1 MNKLKS
7 TQELNSLI
15 EEKTKQRQAD
25 KRITLT
31 VSAGT
36 CGRARGSEEVIAA
49 LEEQVEK
56 KNLGDKVRI
65 KVTGCHGFC
74 EAEPN
79 IIFHPQDLFYQHVQ
93 PKDSDKIIEET
104 VLNEQIIDTLL
115 YAEPESGEKIEKEQ
129 DISFYTKQKRIVLGA
144 NVHIEPTKIDDY
156 LSIGGYQA
164 LAKVLNNMT
173 PEDVIA
179 AVKDSGLRGRGGAG
193 FPTGA
198 KWEFTRKAKS
208 DIKYIICN
216 ADEGDPGAYM
226 DRSLM
231 EGNPHRVLEGMIIGA
246 YAIGAQEGY
255 IYIRE
260 EYPLALHHI
269 TRAINQAEELGLLG
283 DNILGSGFSLK
294 INIIKGAGA
303 FVCGEETALIASAEG
318 RVGEPRQRPPFPAV
332 KGLWNRPTNINNVET
347 WGNIPLIV
355 NKGADW
361 FSGIGTEHS
370 KGTKIF
376 SLVGKINNT
385 GLVEVPMGLTLR
397 EIIFDVGG
405 GIPGGKKF
413 KAVQTGGPS
422 GGCLPAEK
430 LDLPIDYESLKEAGS
445 IMGSGGMIIM
455 DENTC
460 MVDVSKYFLNFLR
473 DESCGKCLSCREGTQ
488 RLWEI
493 VDKITRGEG
502 KAEDLDLLEELA
514 HSVKDASMCGLGQTA
529 ANPVLSTLRYFR
541 DEYEAHVKD
550 KTCPAGV
557 CKDLIT
563 YSVIP
568 ENCTGCMACLKVCP
582 SDAVTGEKKEVHEI
596 DEEKC
601 IKCGACFEAC
611 RFDAIKVE

>member
-79 IIFHPQDLFYQHVQ
+79 IILHPQDLFYQHVQ

-104 VLNEQIIDTLL
+104 VLNEQIIDKLL

-129 DISFYTKQKRIVLGA
+129 DISFYTKQKRIVLGD

-156 LSIGGYQA
+156 LSIGGYKA

-179 AVKDSGLRGRGGAG
+179 AVKDSRLRGRGGAG

-246 YAIGAQEGY
+246 YAIGA
-255 IYIRE
+255 
-260 EYPLALHHI
+260 
-269 TRAINQAEELGLLG
+269 
-283 DNILGSGFSLK
+283 
-294 INIIKGAGA
+294 
-303 FVCGEETALIASAEG
+303 
-318 RVGEPRQRPPFPAV
+318 
-332 KGLWNRPTNINNVET
+332 
-347 WGNIPLIV
+347 
-355 NKGADW
+355 
-361 FSGIGTEHS
+361 
-370 KGTKIF
+370 
-376 SLVGKINNT
+376 
-385 GLVEVPMGLTLR
+385 
-397 EIIFDVGG
+397 
-405 GIPGGKKF
+405 
-413 KAVQTGGPS
+413 
-422 GGCLPAEK
+422 
-430 LDLPIDYESLKEAGS
+430 
-445 IMGSGGMIIM
+445 
-455 DENTC
+455 
-460 MVDVSKYFLNFLR
+460 
-473 DESCGKCLSCREGTQ
+473 
-488 RLWEI
+488 
-493 VDKITRGEG
+493 
-502 KAEDLDLLEELA
+502 
-514 HSVKDASMCGLGQTA
+514 
-529 ANPVLSTLRYFR
+529 
-541 DEYEAHVKD
+541 
-550 KTCPAGV
+550 
-557 CKDLIT
+557 
-563 YSVIP
+563 
-568 ENCTGCMACLKVCP
+568 
-582 SDAVTGEKKEVHEI
+582 
-596 DEEKC
+596 
-601 IKCGACFEAC
+601 
-611 RFDAIKVE
+611 